1 MSGYIHVRRLLGV
14 LVTTEYQNTRRDEPN
29 KLNDHQSQDD
39 ARDINEPI
47 SNHLAYFSVTSAHKI
62 TISLSW
68 YRRRGCAVCQSWSWF
83 LCEGVDQMV
92 VVLWVHDEIGAA
104 WLRHI
109 ADSVFG
115 VLVPPGLLPVG
126 VVELA
131 AALELV
137 LDEVEV
143 LGHARVVGLAVGFEQ
158 VVEDVANV
166 DVGVVAVEEDER
178 DAGYFEA

>member
-1 MSGYIHVRRLLGV
+1 M
-14 LVTTEYQNTRRDEPN
+14 
-29 KLNDHQSQDD
+29 
-39 ARDINEPI
+39 
-47 SNHLAYFSVTSAHKI
+47 
-62 TISLSW
+62 
-68 YRRRGCAVCQSWSWF
+68 
-83 LCEGVDQMV
+83 
-92 VVLWVHDEIGAA
+92 
-104 WLRHI
+104 RHI
-109 ADSVFG
+109 ADAVFG

-158 VVEDVANV
+158 VVEDVAYV

-178 DAGYFEA
+178 DAGYLEA